1 MVKLTPPKQATFW
14 IATILAAL
22 GIIGSFVALP
32 FVSENAFLFVV
43 AGFIVLWLGNT
54 MKGF

>member
-1 MVKLTPPKQATFW
+1 MKLSPPKLNTFW

-22 GIIGSFVALP
+22 GIIGRFVALP
-32 FVSENAFLFVV
+32 FVSANAFLFVA